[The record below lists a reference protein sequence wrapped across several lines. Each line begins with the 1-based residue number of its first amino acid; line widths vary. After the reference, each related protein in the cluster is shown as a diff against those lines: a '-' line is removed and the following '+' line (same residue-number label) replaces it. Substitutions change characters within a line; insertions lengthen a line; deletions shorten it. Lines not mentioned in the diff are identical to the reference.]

1 MEIVLF
7 ILGAAIGSFLNV
19 CIDRLPEGQDIV
31 FKKSHCDYCKRTLRW
46 YELVPIISWLILRGR
61 SRCCQKTL
69 SFQYPLI
76 ETVTG
81 IGFVV
86 MYLVTIPVLSSIRFI
101 PLISSIILLA
111 SSYIVFCSLLVI
123 FATDLKDEI
132 IPLPFL
138 LTGCIGAVIRLLI
151 LESNSLQSGLQV
163 SNIVFFYIIP
173 SFVCAAGFFLL
184 WFITKGR
191 AMGDGDMFLVF
202 LLGLVTGYPLIIL
215 TLYIAFLTGA
225 IIGIMLI
232 LVRKKTLKS
241 HISFGPFLILA
252 ELIVLI
258 VGNQVIFTWR
268 MLW

>member
-1 MEIVLF
+1 MEIILF
-7 ILGAAIGSFLNV
+7 ILGIAIGSFLNV
-19 CIDRLPEGQDIV
+19 VIDRLPEGQDIV
-31 FKKSHCDYCKRTLRW
+31 FRKSHCDYCKRTLRW

-61 SRCCQKTL
+61 SRCCHRTL
-69 SFQYPLI
+69 SFQYPLV
-76 ETVTG
+76 ETITG
-81 IGFVV
+81 VGFVV
-86 MYLVTIPVLSSIRFI
+86 MYQATIPVLSSIHFI
-101 PLISSIILLA
+101 SLISSIVLLA

-123 FATDLKDEI
+123 FATDLKHEI
-132 IPLPFL
+132 IPLPLL

-163 SNIVFFYIIP
+163 LNIVYVYIIP
-173 SFVCAAGFFLL
+173 SFICAAGFFLL
-184 WFITKGR
+184 WFSTKGR
-191 AMGDGDMFLVF
+191 AMGDGDMLLVF

-252 ELIVLI
+252 TLITLVA
-258 VGNQVIFTWR
+258 GNKITYLWR
-268 MLW
+268 ML